1 MLDELAQLL
10 YNTFVV
16 NRRAIAVQKSDG
28 NYITQYTNVT
38 KHDVYTMLK
47 EEKSIGTYQ
56 QLYKSPYLKWI
67 CLDFDCRD
75 KDNPNLEELYKDCI
89 FPINKYLKTKQ
100 IKYL

>member
-75 KDNPNLEELYKDCI
+75 KDNPNLEELYKYFIC
-89 FPINKYLKTKQ
+89 FVFKYLFIGKIQ
-100 IKYL
+100 SL